1 MEKSG
6 FFGKLMN
13 LTKPKGLEFTEG
25 HPIVHT
31 ALRIYLSGVAES
43 IIGSSIDSAIP
54 FRFTQYDN

>member
-25 HPIVHT
+25 HPTCHS
-31 ALRIYLSGVAES
+31 ALRTFLSGVAES
-43 IIGSSIDSAIP
+43 IIGSQVDSGAT
-54 FRFTQYDN
+54 FHYAKNDN